1 MGSGRGRPPP
11 GAPLYDAV
19 CDGVQENSAG
29 TKGAVPGYET
39 GAHGRN
45 RTGDPILTMDVLCL
59 LSYMGS

>member
-1 MGSGRGRPPP
+1 MDVRIAASRYNPP
-11 GAPLYDAV
+11 
-19 CDGVQENSAG
+19 VQENSAG
-29 TKGAVPGYET
+29 TKGASSDYTT